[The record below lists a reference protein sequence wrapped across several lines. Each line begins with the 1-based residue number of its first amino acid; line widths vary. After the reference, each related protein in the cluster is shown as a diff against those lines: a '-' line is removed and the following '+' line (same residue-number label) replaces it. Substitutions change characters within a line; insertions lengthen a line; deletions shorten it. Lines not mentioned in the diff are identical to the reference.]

1 MVKRWIRVRQKTR
14 WSTSPLP
21 FYTWSCLDHGMGLY
35 RVSGGSITWGS
46 PIALNSWMVCF
57 MDNPTIRHFSMD
69 EQCPKWIEMDRC
81 LLVNCWDGYNMIY
94 IYIYIYYSYIYIY
107 IYYDPNMGTH
117 VYKWLIMYC
126 VKPLSLYRS
135 PCWIPP
141 NLSVAERSLEVWTL
155 QTVPLD
161 VGFHWI
167 IKQTSP
173 MEGFRSQKPR
183 NSGYIWVYL
192 GISGYTHGGP
202 NGLPHNCHHFGLW
215 DAPHGKKKHCSWKNG
230 VPTNWL
236 IHNNL
241 PHLRKDWAFPNI
253 FKYQTHVAM
262 GQSPMDPLVFTSK

>member
-1 MVKRWIRVRQKTR
+1 
-14 WSTSPLP
+14 
-21 FYTWSCLDHGMGLY
+21 MGLY

-94 IYIYIYYSYIYIY
+94 LYIYTYIIHIY

-135 PCWIPP
+135 PCWR
-141 NLSVAERSLEVWTL
+141 AESLGLWPKDHSRYEHFRLCPWIL
-155 QTVPLD
+155 LD
-161 VGFHWI
+161 STGSSC
-167 IKQTSP
+167 KQTSP

-192 GISGYTHGGP
+192 GTLMVAPMACPTTAITSGSEMP
-202 NGLPHNCHHFGLW
+202 RM
-215 DAPHGKKKHCSWKNG
+215 AKNG

-241 PHLRKDWAFPNI
+241 PHLRKD
-253 FKYQTHVAM
+253 
-262 GQSPMDPLVFTSK
+262 